1 MQEEGTQEHIDGEI
15 TKVEVQRAAKKESGK
30 LEEEIARLKAE
41 NERMKGKNEKAA
53 DEKATPSKA
62 EKLRSEVQAGRSSST
77 ESARMAS
84 MEERLAKTEAALQQ
98 VMAVLEGIRRSSRKK
113 VRRRRECFGEG
124 RRQIGLRWWRQSKLL
139 GELREGFRNALSH
152 RHRCLV
158 SREDPGSGR

>member
-62 EKLRSEVQAGRSSST
+62 EKLRSEVQAGR
-77 ESARMAS
+77 
-84 MEERLAKTEAALQQ
+84 
-98 VMAVLEGIRRSSRKK
+98 
-113 VRRRRECFGEG
+113 
-124 RRQIGLRWWRQSKLL
+124 
-139 GELREGFRNALSH
+139 
-152 RHRCLV
+152 
-158 SREDPGSGR
+158 